1 MKIEAG
7 QNTIVIGKRVAL
19 GAMVGSVA
27 TVFANIYP
35 EHAPAIIGSV
45 TAVTFFLQIAVAH
58 FANITTKEQ

>member
-1 MKIEAG
+1 MKIQAG
-7 QNTIVIGKRVAL
+7 QTEIVVGKRVAL

-27 TVFANIYP
+27 TTFAALFPDY
-35 EHAPAIIGSV
+35 AVAIMGSV

>member
-1 MKIEAG
+1 MKIQAG
-7 QNTIVIGKRVAL
+7 ENTIVVGKRVAL

-45 TAVTFFLQIAVAH
+45 TAVTFFLQIVVGH
-58 FANITTKEQ
+58 FATITTK

>member
-1 MKIEAG
+1 MKLQAG
-7 QNTIVIGKRVAL
+7 ETQIVIGKRVAI

-45 TAVTFFLQIAVAH
+45 TAVTFFLQVAISH
-58 FANITTKEQ
+58 FTSITTKE

>member
-1 MKIEAG
+1 MKAG
-7 QNTIVIGKRVAL
+7 GVVIGKRVAL

-45 TAVTFFLQIAVAH
+45 TAVTFFLQVAVGH
-58 FANITTKEQ
+58 FTNITTKE

>member
-1 MKIEAG
+1 MKIQAG
-7 QNTIVIGKRVAL
+7 QTEIVVGKRVLL

-27 TVFANIYP
+27 TTFAALFPDY
-35 EHAPAIIGSV
+35 AVAIMGSV